1 METEDSGNKLSF
13 LGHLEEL
20 RWRLVK
26 SAVAVLLFSL
36 VIFLYTEPIMDHV
49 FISMSK
55 TNFPTYRLLCFLSN
69 SMGMDDTLCASE
81 IKISL
86 QSTAVT
92 GQFSTNI
99 YFAILGGISIAFPFI
114 FYQIYGFIKPGLNH
128 NELKYSK
135 GVVFFASLLFL
146 FGIAFGY
153 FVLSPLC
160 VQFFGNYSMSSSI
173 KNDFTIDSYM
183 SIITRTTF
191 YTGIFFQLPIA
202 SYILTKL
209 GLITPV
215 FMRKFRKHALVGILV
230 LSAILTPPDII
241 SQIIVA
247 VPVYGLYEIGILV
260 SASVLRRKTN

>member
-1 METEDSGNKLSF
+1 MEEETSENKLSF

-26 SAVAVLLFSL
+26 SAAAVILFAVL
-36 VIFLYTEPIMDHV
+36 IFVFTEPIIEQV

-55 TNFPTYRLLCFLSN
+55 TDFPTYRFFCYLSN
-69 SMGMDDTLCASE
+69 VFGLGDAFCAGE

-99 YFAILGGISIAFPFI
+99 YFAVLGGIALAFPFV
-114 FYQIYGFIKPGLNH
+114 FHQIWSFVRPGLNS
-128 NELKYSK
+128 NELNSSK
-135 GVVFFASLLFL
+135 GIVLYASLLFL
-146 FGIAFGY
+146 LGVAFGY

-160 VQFFGNYSMSSSI
+160 VQFFGNYSMSNAI

-183 SIITRTTF
+183 SIISRTTF
-191 YTGIFFQLPIA
+191 YTGIFFQLPIVA
-202 SYILTKL
+202 FILTKL
-209 GLITPV
+209 GLVTPS
-215 FMRKFRKHALVGILV
+215 FLRKFRKHALVGILI

-241 SQIIVA
+241 SQVIVA
-247 VPVYGLYEIGILV
+247 VPVYILYEIGILV
-260 SASVLRRKTN
+260 SASALRNKK